1 MTEIILTN
9 ITLPTEGTKKI
20 ILCPDGTV
28 KEINNLNETVM
39 ATDSKATTVPYHG
52 PLLDKDRIVATL
64 LAAINIWQH
73 KPQTTRRDS
82 TIQAYLKVLKA
93 LDATPVIIEAH
104 RQPEEK
110 E

>member
-9 ITLPTEGTKKI
+9 ITLPTEGPKKI

-28 KEINNLNETVM
+28 QEINNLNEAVM

-52 PLLDKDRIVATL
+52 PLLDKDRVVATL

-73 KPQTTRRDS
+73 KPQTTRRDA
-82 TIQAYLKVLKA
+82 TVQAYLKVLKA
-93 LDATPVIIEAH
+93 LEETPVIVEAH
-104 RQPEEK
+104 RQPEEA
-110 E
+110 